1 MLKIF
6 RLRLSSYARLIRID
20 KPIGFCLLLWPTLW
34 AIWMSFGGMPNAHVF
49 LVFVIGAFLMRSAGC
64 AINDYADRDYDP
76 HVKRTANRPLATKE
90 IAPWEALVV
99 AALLALIAFGLVLT
113 LNALTIKLSFVALF
127 LAISYPFA
135 KRYISMPQAYLGVTF
150 GVGIPMAWASA
161 VDHIP
166 FVACVTMLAN
176 LFWVLAYDTQYAM
189 VDRDDD
195 MAIGIKT
202 SAILFGKYD
211 VTMVLVFQTT
221 FLFLMLMVGIMSALG
236 TFYYMGLAGATVAIA
251 FQYPMIKYRSREG
264 CFRAF
269 RHNNAVGSVIFFSL
283 LLDKVFVRG

>member
-1 MLKIF
+1 MLNSLQ
-6 RLRLSSYARLIRID
+6 LRLSSYARLIRMD
-20 KPIGFCLLLWPTLW
+20 KPIGACLLLWPTLW
-34 AIWMSFGGMPNAHVF
+34 AIWMSSGGAPSAHIF
-49 LVFVIGAFLMRSAGC
+49 WVFVMGTFLMRSAGC

-99 AALLALIAFGLVLT
+99 ATLLVLIAFGLVLT
-113 LNALTIKLSFVALF
+113 LNALTIKLSFIALF

-135 KRYISMPQAYLGVTF
+135 KRFISVPQAYLGVTF

-161 VDHIP
+161 VDHVP
-166 FVACVTMLAN
+166 FVAYVTMLAN
-176 LFWVLAYDTQYAM
+176 VFWVLAYDTEYAM

-195 MAIGIKT
+195 MGIGIKT

-211 VTMVLVFQTT
+211 VAMVFIFQTT
-221 FLFLMLMVGIMSALG
+221 FLFLMLAVGIMSALG
-236 TFYYMGLAGATVAIA
+236 IFYYMGLAGATVAIA
-251 FQYPMIKYRSREG
+251 FQYPMIKYRLREG

-269 RHNNAVGSVIFFSL
+269 RQNNLVGGMIFFGL
-283 LLDKVFVRG
+283 LLDKAFVGN

>member
-1 MLKIF
+1 MLNSLQ
-6 RLRLSSYARLIRID
+6 LRLSSYARLIRMD
-20 KPIGFCLLLWPTLW
+20 KPIGACLLLWPTLW
-34 AIWMSFGGMPNAHVF
+34 AIWMSSGGAPNAHIF
-49 LVFVIGAFLMRSAGC
+49 WVFVMGTFLMRSAGC

-99 AALLALIAFGLVLT
+99 ATLLALIAFGLVLT
-113 LNALTIKLSFVALF
+113 LNALTIKLSFIALL

-135 KRYISMPQAYLGVTF
+135 KRFISMPQAYLGVTF

-161 VDHIP
+161 VDHVP
-166 FVACVTMLAN
+166 FVAYVTMLAN
-176 LFWVLAYDTQYAM
+176 VFWVLAYDTEYAM

-195 MAIGIKT
+195 MGIGIKT

-211 VTMVLVFQTT
+211 VAMVLAFQTT
-221 FLFLMLMVGIMSALG
+221 FLFLLLAVGIMSALG
-236 TFYYMGLAGATVAIA
+236 FFYYMGLAGAAVSIA
-251 FQYPMIKYRSREG
+251 FQYPMIKYREREG

-269 RHNNAVGSVIFFSL
+269 RHNNLAGGMIFFGL
-283 LLDKVFVRG
+283 LLDKAFVGS